1 MLINKSFKIRI
12 YPNNSQR
19 DLIEKSFGCSRFI
32 YNSMLA
38 ERQRVYEELKDSPNR
53 QALWT
58 YKYKTEKDY
67 KKEFEW
73 LKEVESSSLQQA
85 RIDLSNAYFN
95 FFKSLSGKRKGNSRF
110 PKFHKKGIKESYR
123 IIMNNSNIK
132 MNFDL
137 HKVKIPKIGWVNYRD
152 NRIFDSNNIR
162 QATVSKSKTGKYFI
176 SILCTKEIP
185 NIKKLEFS
193 QDLIVKGLDM
203 SLDKFYVDSEGQYP
217 EYNKQFRKNQ
227 SKLTYLQRQ
236 VSKKQKGSANRKK
249 AQMKV
254 NKLYEK
260 IANSRKDFIEK
271 LSSKI
276 IAENDVIVIESLNVK
291 AMSQCLHLGKS
302 VGDLAW
308 GMFVNRL
315 QQKIDVTN
323 KLLIKADK
331 FFASSQICHI
341 CGYQNK
347 SLTLKDREWDCP
359 ICGSHLMRDENAG
372 QNLKQYGINIL
383 TNLGQELSE
392 ELVEMP
398 SLEGSM
404 KQESYRLSDK

>member
-1 MLINKSFKIRI
+1 MVINKSFKIRI

-19 DLIEKSFGCSRFI
+19 ELIEKSFGCSRFI

-38 ERQRVYEELKDSPNR
+38 ERRRAYEELKDSPNR

-67 KKEFEW
+67 KEEFEW

-85 RIDLSNAYFN
+85 RIDLSNAYSN
-95 FFKSLSGKRKGNSRF
+95 FFKSLSGKRKGNSGF

-123 IIMNNSNIK
+123 IMMNNSNIK
-132 MNFDL
+132 INFDL
-137 HKVKIPKIGWVNYRD
+137 HKVKIPKTGWVNYRD
-152 NRIFDSNNIR
+152 DRVFDSTNIR
-162 QATVSKSKTGKYFI
+162 QATVSKSKTGKYFVA
-176 SILCTKEIP
+176 ILCTIEIP
-185 NIKKLEFS
+185 DVKKLEFS
-193 QDLIVKGLDM
+193 QDVIVKGLDM
-203 SLDKFYVDSEGQYP
+203 SLDKFYVDSEGRYP

-227 SKLTYLQRQ
+227 SKIAYLQRQ

-254 NKLYEK
+254 NRLYEK

-271 LSSKI
+271 LSSKL
-276 IAENDVIVIESLNVK
+276 IAENDVIVIESLNMK
-291 AMSQCLHLGKS
+291 SMAQMLNLGKS
-302 VGDLAW
+302 VNDLAW

-315 QQKIDVTN
+315 QQKLDVTN

-359 ICGSHLMRDENAG
+359 ICGSRLMRDENAG
-372 QNLKQYGINIL
+372 QNLKQYGINML
-383 TNLGQELSE
+383 KNSRLERPG
-392 ELVEMP
+392 ELVEM
-398 SLEGSM
+398 SSVEESM
-404 KQESYRLSDK
+404 KQESYDF